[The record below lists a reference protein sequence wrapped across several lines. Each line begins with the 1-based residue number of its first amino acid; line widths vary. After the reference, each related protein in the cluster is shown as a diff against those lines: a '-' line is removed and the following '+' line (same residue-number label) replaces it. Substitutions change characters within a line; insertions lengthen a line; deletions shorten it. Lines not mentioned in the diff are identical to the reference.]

1 MKSKIWATSQV
12 VIYLQKGDLGLK
24 IPLRSLFASADFPN
38 GKVHTG
44 FILLDK
50 TERVELTE
58 Y

>member
-12 VIYLQKGDLGLK
+12 AIYLQKGDLGPK
-24 IPLRSLFASADFPN
+24 IPLRSLLANVDFPN
-38 GKVHTG
+38 GKVHTC